1 MKFWDNYVKL
11 IILQGVIAVI
21 VVLSVVVLKYGF
33 KGSYV
38 KFENWYKENIL
49 TDTSIY
55 EVIK

>member
-1 MKFWDNYVKL
+1 MKFWDNYVKV
-11 IILQGVIAVI
+11 IILQCTVAVI
-21 VVLSVVVLKYGF
+21 VVLSILVLKYGF
-33 KGSYV
+33 KGSYS